1 MIEFPYSDPNTF
13 TCTVLLLM
21 YFVPLF
27 FHYNNVLWVP
37 GDSFEVNNNKKI
49 ITFLFLG
56 MFISCFCV
64 DGDFFR
70 LMPIIQN
77 YDFTIGA
84 YNYGE
89 PVYGIIALL
98 THCNYLWFR
107 IIVWGGAF
115 LIFCLTARRFNIDV
129 YKSSIYLYACF
140 PVIFCYARVTL
151 CMAIYFLGLSFF
163 CKPLDKKYFGY
174 IIGILLFY
182 ASTFFHNSSYV
193 MLLMTIAIW
202 APINKKTLFLFVVL
216 MPLIIRFAQNA
227 FLDLA
232 SMSDSFE
239 NEGFADRI
247 NRSANSENVARGLDI
262 SNPGV
267 FLHTLLQYVSFY
279 VPLFYVAKT
288 VLGNDYSYA
297 IGQEYIKLF
306 KVMIAFVLLSTI
318 FLFFEQGSFVMYY
331 RVLFMSMIPLCL
343 LVVYLYNN
351 GYMLLAD
358 YQKCLWSGVLFTS
371 VRIIYCFYGYGL

>member
-1 MIEFPYSDPNTF
+1 
-13 TCTVLLLM
+13 
-21 YFVPLF
+21 
-27 FHYNNVLWVP
+27 
-37 GDSFEVNNNKKI
+37 
-49 ITFLFLG
+49 
-56 MFISCFCV
+56 
-64 DGDFFR
+64 
-70 LMPIIQN
+70 
-77 YDFTIGA
+77 
-84 YNYGE
+84 
-89 PVYGIIALL
+89 
-98 THCNYLWFR
+98 
-107 IIVWGGAF
+107 
-115 LIFCLTARRFNIDV
+115 
-129 YKSSIYLYACF
+129 
-140 PVIFCYARVTL
+140 
-151 CMAIYFLGLSFF
+151 
-163 CKPLDKKYFGY
+163 
-174 IIGILLFY
+174 
-182 ASTFFHNSSYV
+182 
-193 MLLMTIAIW
+193 MLTIAIW

-331 RVLFMSMIPLCL
+331 RVLFMSMIPICL
-343 LVVYLYNN
+343 LIYISFNEQLISYKSYKAVVGIACFNSIIRTIYDLY
-351 GYMLLAD
+351 A
-358 YQKCLWSGVLFTS
+358 CL
-371 VRIIYCFYGYGL
+371 I